1 MRIESSITSVSWIPE
16 GSVSGLAR
24 VPFSLGVTHYD
35 DRPRTRLGD
44 LDALRADPNVREVNR
59 LEAWIE
65 VGDGR
70 IIRSGYGR
78 NSGFVGSTSLD
89 LGVTRVTVPGRARP
103 VLRRR
108 PLVSAQTARFVQTI
122 GGRTGMPFPRLTARP
137 PYLAWNSSTAW
148 TTLVLTLHADGRKDG
163 WLLGASPFPR
173 HFLYD
178 DEGNLDGRHHG
189 DGLWPVV
196 LNPLWA
202 GDAVGWIRPGA
213 AHDPRVRAGT
223 RTGGGLMDVVI
234 GCYLRKSRVA
244 TAKSGE
250 LKML

>member
-1 MRIESSITSVSWIPE
+1 MRIESSVTSVSWIPE

-35 DRPRTRLGD
+35 DRPRARLGD
-44 LDALRADPNVREVNR
+44 IDALRADPNVREVNR

-65 VGDGR
+65 VRDGR
-70 IIRSGYGR
+70 IDRSGYGR

-89 LGVTRVTVPGRARP
+89 LGVTRVTVSGRARP

-122 GGRTGMPFPRLTARP
+122 GGRTGMPFPRLTGRP
-137 PYLAWNSSTAW
+137 PFLAWNSSTAW

-178 DEGNLDGRHHG
+178 EGGNLMGDTAVTDFGRWFSTHYG
-189 DGLWPVV
+189 RETPWGGYDLE
-196 LNPLWA
+196 PLA
-202 GDAVGWIRPGA
+202 IRE
-213 AHDPRVRAGT
+213 
-223 RTGGGLMDVVI
+223 
-234 GCYLRKSRVA
+234 VA
-244 TAKSGE
+244 PARE
-250 LKML
+250 QEVA